1 MGAVDLKVGTHFVIP
16 EGELRWSFSTS
27 GGPGGQHA
35 NRNATKAEL
44 RWEVATSPAITE
56 EVRAKLTSR
65 LGVRVRGGEVK
76 VIAGESRSQWR
87 NRQAAR
93 KRLAELL
100 EGALHDR
107 RRRVATKPSKSS
119 RDSRLDDKR
128 RQGAK
133 KRLRDK
139 PDVD

>member
-1 MGAVDLKVGTHFVIP
+1 MDLPVGKHFAIS
-16 EGELRWSFSTS
+16 EDELEWSFSTS

-44 RWEVATSPAITE
+44 RWDLASSQAIGDE
-56 EVRAKLTSR
+56 MRAKLVSR
-65 LGVRVRGGEVK
+65 LGSRVREGTVK
-76 VIAGESRSQWR
+76 VTAGESRSQWR

-100 EGALHDR
+100 ERALRDR
-107 RRRVATKPSKSS
+107 RRRIPTKPSKSS
-119 RDSRLDDKR
+119 QRTRVDDKR

-133 KRLRDK
+133 KRLRNK
-139 PDVD
+139 PDSE

>member
-1 MGAVDLKVGTHFVIP
+1 MDLPVGEHFIVP
-16 EGELRWSFSTS
+16 EDELKWSFSTS

-44 RWEVATSPAITE
+44 RWDLASSQAIGE
-56 EVRAKLTSR
+56 EMRAKLVAR
-65 LGVRVRGGEVK
+65 LGTRVREGTVK
-76 VIAGESRSQWR
+76 VTAGDSRSQWR

-100 EGALHDR
+100 ERTLRDR
-107 RRRVATKPSKSS
+107 RRRVPTKPSKSS
-119 RDSRLDDKR
+119 QRTRVHDKR

-133 KRLRDK
+133 QRLRDK
-139 PDVD
+139 PDEK

>member
-1 MGAVDLKVGTHFVIP
+1 MDLPVGKHFVIP
-16 EGELRWSFSTS
+16 ADELEWSFSTS

-44 RWEVATSPAITE
+44 RWDVLSSQAVGE
-56 EVRAKLTSR
+56 ELREKLVSR
-65 LGVRVRGGEVK
+65 LGPRVREGIVK
-76 VIAGESRSQWR
+76 VTAGDSRSQWR

-100 EGALHDR
+100 ERTLRVR
-107 RRRVATKPSKSS
+107 RRRVPTKPSKSS
-119 RDSRLDDKR
+119 QQTRLDDKR

-139 PDVD
+139 PEAE